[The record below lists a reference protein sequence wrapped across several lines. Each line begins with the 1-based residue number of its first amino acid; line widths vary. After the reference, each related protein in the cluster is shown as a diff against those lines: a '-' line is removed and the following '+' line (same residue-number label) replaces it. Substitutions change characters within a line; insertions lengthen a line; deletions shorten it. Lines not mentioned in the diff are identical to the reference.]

1 MNEKKAIRKFY
12 ECARGDD
19 FEGCLEALK
28 HISIETINDEDDCG
42 YTMLTSAVVSGN
54 ACAVCALM
62 YDNRCD
68 TTITDCACDLMPKE
82 HAEVY
87 PEDSP
92 IRQAFEDAPMQNFV
106 YRDKMIIPRDK
117 IFDRIM
123 DDTIEADRGC
133 FDLLPGDFYRA
144 ELVVHGKVEKEDFE
158 SWMNPEEMYWEGQIA
173 LLIGDEEYG
182 RKFVNWDYIREA
194 AEPDEWLSFLRD
206 LPQYAA
212 EADWEKLA
220 SEGSKESLQALLAL
234 RPELEKYL

>member
-1 MNEKKAIRKFY
+1 MDEKKAIRNFY

-19 FEGCLEALK
+19 FNGCLEALK
-28 HISIETINDEDDCG
+28 HISIETINDLDDNG
-42 YTMLTSAVVSGN
+42 YTMLSHAVVSGN
-54 ACAVCALM
+54 DCAVCALM
-62 YDNRCD
+62 HDNRCD
-68 TTITDCACDLMPKE
+68 PTITDCDSGLMAQE
-82 HAEVY
+82 HAGIY

-106 YRDKMIIPRDK
+106 YREKMVIPRDK

-123 DDTIEADRGC
+123 DDTIEADKGC

-144 ELVVHGKVEKEDFE
+144 LLVANGKIEKEDFE
-158 SWMNPEEMYWEGQIA
+158 SWMNPEELYWEGQIA

-182 RKFVNWDYIREA
+182 KKFVNWDYIREE

-206 LPQYAA
+206 LPQYAD
-212 EADWEKLA
+212 EADWKKLME
-220 SEGSKESLQALLAL
+220 EGSKKSLQTLLAV